1 MAVSTVTVVVLQL
14 IRGNAIA
21 RAIRNPKGASW
32 VQDDS
37 YKACRAAVQHRPRR
51 EDDGIGHQNDEL
63 LRRQPAHAAER
74 QLEAIPDE
82 ADEQRVDLLKVI
94 FEAGVNFQHFDSQR
108 AGYLERVIATT
119 TVDSRLFGFCNTLTV
134 RELTTIRNLGCVANI
149 GFSPT

>member
-1 MAVSTVTVVVLQL
+1 MVVLQL

-37 YKACRAAVQHRPRR
+37 YIACRAAVQHRPRR
-51 EDDGIGHQNDEL
+51 EDDGIGPRNDEL

-82 ADEQRVDLLKVI
+82 ADELRVDLLQVVS
-94 FEAGVNFQHFDSQR
+94 EAGVNFHHFDFQSWQ
-108 AGYLERVIATT
+108 
-119 TVDSRLFGFCNTLTV
+119 
-134 RELTTIRNLGCVANI
+134 
-149 GFSPT
+149 P